1 MAKKN
6 KNNNISTGELSAQS
20 LDFLNL
26 SKQPFANEI
35 LSDKSFF
42 KTQSLT
48 KIIDSLTHQVQF
60 SDLLLLVEG
69 VHGSGKT
76 CLFRQ
81 FIQND
86 IANTKSL
93 SMQAE
98 ATDTLVQIQQKMSI
112 HLQDLGDAGHLDENL
127 KSLQM
132 FDQTPLIIMD
142 NSHVLSDTTIQELFR
157 YQQQLQQEH
166 EVTLK
171 ILMFANSGMSDTLQK
186 ITDIQ
191 ADQIYVQ
198 NMPELSPKQLDNFI
212 THRLRNAGY
221 SGEPLL
227 KSSDIQQLLKKCN
240 GSPLEIMNQAA
251 PIIDKIINN
260 KLNPPT
266 PAWVKTLIITG
277 LLLIVVAGAYLY
289 FLFDTTDKQPS
300 EDNTPT
306 VTTQTE
312 ETDDETTDVIDILE
326 SDSIPADTGETDA
339 IQPRNASV
347 TEPAVSEKN
356 ESNFTKP
363 NTPEENTPKE
373 NTLEQNT
380 HATSASDP
388 RIIKRDSIENNTI
401 EADTT
406 EVASAE
412 KLLTKE
418 KPVPIEVPQTQTINT
433 PNVKPETLQKT
444 APVKNI
450 SETEIVAPSKT
461 ALPVNPVLLELD
473 KMGLHDASWLS
484 QQSSK
489 NWTLQLLGARDP
501 ETLLKFAQRNNLS
514 NNAAW
519 YKTWLTSK
527 PYYVLVYGSYNSR
540 ETARSTITGLPPQLR
555 SLKPWVKSMKSVQ
568 QAL

>member
-6 KNNNISTGELSAQS
+6 KNNNISAGELSDQS

-42 KTQSLT
+42 NTQSLT
-48 KIIDSLTHQVQF
+48 KILDSLVHQVQF

-69 VHGSGKT
+69 MHGSGKT
-76 CLFRQ
+76 SLFRQ
-81 FIQND
+81 FIQHD

-112 HLQDLGDAGHLDENL
+112 HLQDLGDAGHLEENL

-132 FDQTPLIIMD
+132 FDQVPLIIMD

-171 ILMFANSGMSDTLQK
+171 ILLFANSGMSDTLQK

-191 ADQIYVQ
+191 TDQIYVQ

-227 KSSDIQQLLKKCN
+227 TSNDIQLLLKKCN
-240 GSPLEIMNQAA
+240 GTPLEIMNQAA
-251 PIIDKIINN
+251 PIIDKVINN

-266 PAWVKTLIITG
+266 PVWIKSLIITG
-277 LLLIVVAGAYLY
+277 VLLIIVAGAYLY
-289 FLFDTTDKQPS
+289 FLFTKPDSQTSVNDLPVTNTLADKTDN
-300 EDNTPT
+300 EI
-306 VTTQTE
+306 
-312 ETDDETTDVIDILE
+312 TDVIEVLE
-326 SDSIPADTGETDA
+326 SEKILSDTEATEVAPPGG
-339 IQPRNASV
+339 
-347 TEPAVSEKN
+347 EPAVESTPSETD
-356 ESNFTKP
+356 E
-363 NTPEENTPKE
+363 
-373 NTLEQNT
+373 
-380 HATSASDP
+380 
-388 RIIKRDSIENNTI
+388 IE
-401 EADTT
+401 TT
-406 EVASAE
+406 EPLNTEAPPIDNKPLPVVNPQPQIITAAEPKRIPEPVKPSA
-412 KLLTKE
+412 L
-418 KPVPIEVPQTQTINT
+418 KPESTQTI
-433 PNVKPETLQKT
+433 
-444 APVKNI
+444 APVKVI
-450 SETEIVAPSKT
+450 AETKIETPAKT
-461 ALPVNPVLLELD
+461 VLPVSPVFLQLN
-473 KMGLHDASWLS
+473 KMGLQNANWLS
-484 QQSSK
+484 KQSSK

-514 NNAAW
+514 ANAAW

-540 ETARSTITGLPPQLR
+540 ETARNAIAGLPPQLR

-568 QAL
+568 QALK

>member
-1 MAKKN
+1 M
-6 KNNNISTGELSAQS
+6 SSGELNAQS
-20 LDFLNL
+20 LVFLNL

-227 KSSDIQQLLKKCN
+227 TSSDIQQLLKKCN

-266 PAWVKTLIITG
+266 PVWVKTLIITG
-277 LLLIVVAGAYLY
+277 ILLIVVAGAYMY
-289 FLFDTTDKQPS
+289 FLFETTDKQPS

-306 VTTQTE
+306 VNIQTE
-312 ETDDETTDVIDILE
+312 ETNDKTTDVIDILE
-326 SDSIPADTGETDA
+326 SDSIPAGTNETEA
-339 IQPRNASV
+339 IQHRNISV
-347 TEPAVSEKN
+347 TEHSGPEKN
-356 ESNFTKP
+356 ESNFT
-363 NTPEENTPKE
+363 ES

-380 HATSASDP
+380 HAPSAP
-388 RIIKRDSIENNTI
+388 EPNIIEPDSIENDTI
-401 EADTT
+401 ESGAT
-406 EVASAE
+406 EVAIAE

-418 KPVPIEVPQTQTINT
+418 KTVPVEIPQPQNINA
-433 PNVKPETLQKT
+433 PNVKPETLKKI

-450 SETEIVAPSKT
+450 SKTEIVPPSKT
-461 ALPVNPVLLELD
+461 VLPINPVLLELD
-473 KMGLHDASWLS
+473 KMGLHNASWLS
-484 QQSSK
+484 QQSTK

-514 NNAAW
+514 TNAAW

-568 QAL
+568 QALK